1 MDGMEQAKTV
11 EDVRRAARKALSRL
25 SRTFGEWETLISALK
40 ADLSDQQSLT
50 RELHRQ
56 IKHLPSDEQIDFLN
70 GKIDSL
76 KNKTKKHKEDRK
88 LAEENRDDWKAESSR
103 LRKDLKKKG
112 QRDCPAGSEIRES
125 G

>member
-50 RELHRQ
+50 RELRKQ
-56 IKHLPSDEQIDFLN
+56 IKHLPTNEQIEFLDE
-70 GKIDSL
+70 KIADL
-76 KNKTKKHKEDRK
+76 KNDSKKHKNNRK

-103 LRKDLKKKG
+103 LQKDLKKKV
-112 QRDCPAGSEIRES
+112 
-125 G
+125 